1 MKQKPSIMNTKHFI
15 LLAALGLT
23 ANATFTSCDE
33 ILGEWSRPVP
43 VKPAGAVA
51 VTSITLSKTLLTMNV
66 GDAAVTLTATV
77 APDNATDKT
86 ITWSSN
92 KESVAKVA
100 DGVVTIVGAGI
111 AIITA
116 TANDGSGFK
125 ATCNVNVVPVGAL
138 AGRFSVSDTEK
149 VWFSKGNLQATYN
162 GTAWTWAFATN
173 QWDHIGN
180 AEGNTKVSGAAPF
193 VDGYT
198 GTSTSVDLFGWVGAS
213 STVLTSDPA
222 KYGIYN
228 STTPAD
234 YGISTSDVLMSDWGK
249 AIDPSGT
256 TWRTPT
262 KTEWDYLINTR
273 SASTV
278 GSIANARYCKA
289 TVNSVSGLVLF
300 PDNYIHPAGVIA
312 PADINTPTAATFNS
326 NTWSGA
332 DWTKMETVGCVF
344 LPVAY
349 YREGATVEGSGK
361 SGSYWSAS
369 SDDSNANYAYYLSFD
384 IGGASYSP
392 DVTTIS
398 FYRNLGHPV
407 RLVRNAE

>member
-1 MKQKPSIMNTKHFI
+1 MNTKHFI

-138 AGRFSVSDTEK
+138 AGRFSVSDTKK

-173 QWDHIGN
+173 QW
-180 AEGNTKVSGAAPF
+180 P
-193 VDGYT
+193 
-198 GTSTSVDLFGWVGAS
+198 
-213 STVLTSDPA
+213 
-222 KYGIYN
+222 
-228 STTPAD
+228 
-234 YGISTSDVLMSDWGK
+234 
-249 AIDPSGT
+249 
-256 TWRTPT
+256 
-262 KTEWDYLINTR
+262 
-273 SASTV
+273 
-278 GSIANARYCKA
+278 
-289 TVNSVSGLVLF
+289 
-300 PDNYIHPAGVIA
+300 
-312 PADINTPTAATFNS
+312 
-326 NTWSGA
+326 
-332 DWTKMETVGCVF
+332 
-344 LPVAY
+344 
-349 YREGATVEGSGK
+349 
-361 SGSYWSAS
+361 YWQS
-369 SDDSNANYAYYLSFD
+369 
-384 IGGASYSP
+384 
-392 DVTTIS
+392 
-398 FYRNLGHPV
+398 
-407 RLVRNAE
+407 